1 MEGAKVGTKGS
12 ENQIEST
19 VWDKINTESVS
30 EFIDKS
36 WRKQVQLA
44 RVEGNGE
51 NKGDFVNYYRP
62 LPDIFPTQT
71 SYISQECNLQK
82 EA

>member
-36 WRKQVQLA
+36 WRK
-44 RVEGNGE
+44 
-51 NKGDFVNYYRP
+51 
-62 LPDIFPTQT
+62 
-71 SYISQECNLQK
+71 
-82 EA
+82 